1 MNNLEQE
8 KYQFEDNDNNRLPTL
23 SYNKR
28 IAFIVFSCLIA
39 IFIFYAIFNGKLV
52 WAGRRH
58 NLIFSGASLY
68 ILLSSG
74 LVWIYHFVIQ
84 LIADKTDDDKK
95 NNNYF
100 KQAYNTRIIALILM
114 IISYLIAAFLDIN
127 PDYKIDSK
135 YKKET
140 MIYY

>member
-28 IAFIVFSCLIA
+28 IAYIAFTCLIA
-39 IFIFYAIFNGKLV
+39 VFILYAIFNGKLV

-58 NLIFSGASLY
+58 DLVFSGISLY
-68 ILLSSG
+68 ILLASG
-74 LVWIYHFVIQ
+74 LVWIYHFIIQ

-95 NNNYF
+95 NNDYF
-100 KQAYNTRIIALILM
+100 KQAYNTRIIAIILM
-114 IISYLIAAFLDIN
+114 TISYLIAAFLDIN
-127 PDYKIDSK
+127 S
-135 YKKET
+135 
-140 MIYY
+140 